1 MRFVSYRGLGYSSLF
16 ALPLLVTSLLIA
28 PASAQ
33 TGDMT
38 TLEDTSIDSTT
49 PEALDGMQQEDLSD
63 PQNLRPLNQAS
74 SLLSMQGG
82 QRLMAEAGTAIETQS
97 YDEAAKKLQEARQV
111 FNQLSNFHLQLANS
125 FQGIDNKIFES
136 QRKRALETGQMRDE
150 ATYQLALVHRAQ
162 NQPELSVPLLIQ
174 VIRSQDP
181 NSNLGKKS
189 YQQLFELG
197 FVDTPYSR

>member
-1 MRFVSYRGLGYSSLF
+1 MFSVFLRRLGYSSLL
-16 ALPLLVTSLLIA
+16 AIPLVFTSTLIV
-28 PASAQ
+28 PISAQ
-33 TGDMT
+33 TEET
-38 TLEDTSIDSTT
+38 VTPEETSIDSTT
-49 PEALDGMQQEDLSD
+49 PEVIDGIQQEDLSD

-162 NQPELSVPLLIQ
+162 NKPELSVPLLIQ

-181 NSNLGKKS
+181 NSNLGRKS
-189 YQQLFELG
+189 YQQLFG
-197 FVDTPYSR
+197 VRFR